1 MGNFLDTMNLATAAA
16 GERILAGMPA
26 VIEALGLLLAGWV
39 LAHLLRLLTTR
50 AASLLD
56 TMVSKAVG
64 HARWRLGRFAN
75 LLGTLVY
82 WAVLLMFVTAA
93 TQALGLQTFNLWL
106 ARLLEHLPTLAAG
119 LLIMVAGFLLFFL
132 VAELVRATA
141 TALAAPQRVALA
153 RVAQGA
159 TLVVALLVGADQIGL
174 KVTWLAIVVVALLV
188 CGLGGL
194 AFAISLGA
202 RSYVANLIGAHYLD
216 QALRPGQRVRV
227 AGHEGHIVDVTATTL
242 ILETSEGR
250 VMLPGSVYHE
260 QAIVVMARE
269 EGP

>member
-1 MGNFLDTMNLATAAA
+1 MGT
-16 GERILAGMPA
+16 
-26 VIEALGLLLAGWV
+26 V
-39 LAHLLRLLTTR
+39 
-50 AASLLD
+50 
-56 TMVSKAVG
+56 
-64 HARWRLGRFAN
+64 
-75 LLGTLVY
+75 
-82 WAVLLMFVTAA
+82 
-93 TQALGLQTFNLWL
+93 
-106 ARLLEHLPTLAAG
+106 
-119 LLIMVAGFLLFFL
+119 
-132 VAELVRATA
+132 
-141 TALAAPQRVALA
+141 
-153 RVAQGA
+153 
-159 TLVVALLVGADQIGL
+159 
-174 KVTWLAIVVVALLV
+174 AIVVVALLV